1 MTALL
6 DSIDIHVT
14 SRHALDEH
22 LEAAVNDLQELA
34 MLTGSHGILVTRH
47 GPGNYTVAL
56 SEQVPF
62 GVTREAIR

>member
-22 LEAAVNDLQELA
+22 LEAVVNDLQELA
-34 MLTGSHGILVTRH
+34 MLPGSHGILVTRH

-62 GVTREAIR
+62 GVTRETIR